1 MPFTINDLPA
11 YDQLLYEVLHESM
24 DHLID
29 LGARCNAHAD
39 VLGVDE
45 EEDDEDGGPSPIR
58 VLRAQLNL
66 DGAEEE
72 VSEVQQ
78 AIQIMSQ
85 LLITRHSRRVIH
97 KPQEPEQEEDRR

>member
-1 MPFTINDLPA
+1 MPLTISDLPA

-29 LGARCNAHAD
+29 LGAMCNAHSD
-39 VLGVDE
+39 VLGVDDE
-45 EEDDEDGGPSPIR
+45 EADEDGGPSPIR

-66 DGAEEE
+66 DGAEDE
-72 VSEVQQ
+72 VAEVQQ
-78 AIQIMSQ
+78 SIQIMSQ

-97 KPQEPEQEEDRR
+97 KPQLNQPQE